1 MSRRRE
7 MKAPPLSRSGRGVAG
22 AKALAPT
29 RTVTVA
35 YGKPQ
40 SISRSHTGPASG
52 ARALSA
58 LGRWGARRRWPGGRA
73 TTGRGRGRSGSSTDG
88 KRMAPWATG
97 ANGSI
102 GKHTGRASRTPRDE
116 EGLCVVPHRGDS
128 RAVAH
133 LEEAPHGAWAHG
145 ARRRLDRRR
154 RLGTCRLP
162 PPPPPYC
169 CPYPCPYCTP
179 WNVQVGWSRLGAHGR
194 QPAGS
199 RGHGACGPHGSGV
212 SGPQGAGRGG
222 RPGGDETCPV
232 GTEGGTRRVQLVR
245 EGGGGGSAG
254 RGARGQACHSQR
266 TSERSDSSA
275 PTCAARRRAQRAA
288 QLRGRAPA
296 GAGLARRAGAGEAGE
311 ERTEAAQ
318 WFHGSMVPRL
328 NGSTGGG
335 GTRV

>member
-1 MSRRRE
+1 MRRASCGGRRAAAGGGCGGEEGAPHGPDELDGRGRLPPPDVHGSVDLSPRPALLSAAGGGPWSGAVGRGGGKSGGERTSIGKLTLSGAAAGSAGMSRRRE

-102 GKHTGRASRTPRDE
+102 GKHAGRASRTPRDE

-133 LEEAPHGAWAHG
+133 LEDAPHGAWAHG

-162 PPPPPYC
+162 PPPPIVAPTRV
-169 CPYPCPYCTP
+169 PT
-179 WNVQVGWSRLGAHGR
+179 VRLGTCRLG
-194 QPAGS
+194 
-199 RGHGACGPHGSGV
+199 GAA
-212 SGPQGAGRGG
+212 SGPTGANQQGPADTGPVGLMAAVSRVRRARGAGAGL
-222 RPGGDETCPV
+222 
-232 GTEGGTRRVQLVR
+232 GGTRRVRLVR
-245 EGGGGGSAG
+245 KEGRDVS
-254 RGARGQACHSQR
+254 
-266 TSERSDSSA
+266 
-275 PTCAARRRAQRAA
+275 
-288 QLRGRAPA
+288 
-296 GAGLARRAGAGEAGE
+296 
-311 ERTEAAQ
+311 
-318 WFHGSMVPRL
+318 
-328 NGSTGGG
+328 N
-335 GTRV
+335 